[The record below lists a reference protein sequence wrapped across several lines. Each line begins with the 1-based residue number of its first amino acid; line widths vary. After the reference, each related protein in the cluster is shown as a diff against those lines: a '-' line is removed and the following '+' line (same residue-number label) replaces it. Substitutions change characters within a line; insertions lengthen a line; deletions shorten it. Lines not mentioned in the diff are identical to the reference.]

1 MHRQTKQ
8 NKVHYAYHFYTI
20 GMSGISVHLPCG
32 GLNVHPDRQRDL
44 GLDGKRCRPCCDKQN
59 KRAVGQDIGCYG
71 MHYGEC
77 RRDIAW
83 DEGQDFKVSVI
94 GRQIIKGYGDG
105 HIMCPSLVFMG
116 QDGSGW
122 VRIDKRTWVR
132 DMDTGSGRIR
142 IIIMYENG
150 IH

>member
-1 MHRQTKQ
+1 
-8 NKVHYAYHFYTI
+8 
-20 GMSGISVHLPCG
+20 
-32 GLNVHPDRQRDL
+32 
-44 GLDGKRCRPCCDKQN
+44 
-59 KRAVGQDIGCYG
+59 

-116 QDGSGW
+116 QDGSGLTKGHESGIW
-122 VRIDKRTWVR
+122 TPDPG
-132 DMDTGSGRIR
+132 GSISL
-142 IIIMYENG
+142 
-150 IH
+150 